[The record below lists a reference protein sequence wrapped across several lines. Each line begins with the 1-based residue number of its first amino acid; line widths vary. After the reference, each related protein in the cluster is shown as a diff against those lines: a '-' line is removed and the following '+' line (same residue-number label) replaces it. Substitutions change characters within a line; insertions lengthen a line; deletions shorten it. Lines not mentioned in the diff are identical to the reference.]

1 MEQNEHAKPDL
12 ATVRARLLARAGEL
26 GWLEGRGAG
35 EVAFASREA
44 EDELIER
51 LLEQEVPAAEP
62 TDADCRR
69 WYEQNPRRF
78 TAGELVEASHILF
91 AITPRVPP
99 ERLRAKAAE
108 VHAMASRDPAAFGR
122 LAAEYSNCPSAAQ
135 GGSLG
140 QLGRGD
146 SVPEFEKAVLDSERL
161 GVLPDLVATRFGF
174 HVVQVARRIPGR
186 MLPFEEAREQ
196 VKAYLR
202 ARATERAIGEYVR
215 SLAPPPAG

>member
-1 MEQNEHAKPDL
+1 MQGNEHAKPELD
-12 ATVRARLLARAGEL
+12 AVRALLLSRARQIGL
-26 GWLEGRGAG
+26 RGP
-35 EVAFASREA
+35 EE
-44 EDELIER
+44 EILER
-51 LLEQEVPAAEP
+51 LLQQEVPEAEP
-62 TDADCRR
+62 SEEECRR
-69 WYEQNPRRF
+69 WYERHPRRF
-78 TAGELVEASHILF
+78 TSGELVEASHILF

-108 VHAMASRDPAAFGR
+108 VHALASREPAAFAK

-146 SVPEFEKAVLDSERL
+146 SVPEFEKAVLDSELL

-174 HVVQVARRIPGR
+174 HVVLVARRIPGR

-196 VKAYLR
+196 VTAYLR

-215 SLAPPPAG
+215 SPEPPPAV

>member
-1 MEQNEHAKPDL
+1 METNEHAKPDL
-12 ATVRARLLARAGEL
+12 ATVRARLLARAGQI
-26 GWLEGRGAG
+26 GMQG
-35 EVAFASREA
+35 E
-44 EDELIER
+44 EDEVIER

-62 TDADCRR
+62 TDDDCRR

-108 VHAMASRDPAAFGR
+108 VHAKASKDPAAFGR

-146 SVPEFEKAVLDSERL
+146 SVPEFEKAVLEGEL
-161 GVLPDLVATRFGF
+161 VGVLPDLVATRFGF
-174 HVVQVARRIPGR
+174 HVVLVARRIPGR
-186 MLPFEEAREQ
+186 LLPFEEAREE
-196 VKAYLR
+196 VKAYLSQ
-202 ARATERAIGEYVR
+202 RATERALGEYVR
-215 SLAPPPAG
+215 SLAPPLRDRAAPA

>member
-1 MEQNEHAKPDL
+1 METNEHAKPDL
-12 ATVRARLLARAGEL
+12 ETVRARLLARAGEL

-62 TDADCRR
+62 TDEDCRR
-69 WYEQNPRRF
+69 WYGQNPRRF

-108 VHAMASRDPAAFGR
+108 VHARASRDPAAFAS
-122 LAAEYSNCPSAAQ
+122 LAQEYSNCPSAAQ

-146 SVPEFEKAVLDSERL
+146 SVPEFEKAVLDSERV

-174 HVVQVARRIPGR
+174 HVVLVARRIPGR
-186 MLPFEEAREQ
+186 LLPFEEAREE
-196 VKAYLR
+196 VRAFLR
-202 ARATERAIGEYVR
+202 QRATERALGEYVR
-215 SLAPPPAG
+215 SLAPPQPA